1 MRLLTFLFLSVGL
14 FFVEIPKIG
23 SQFWLV
29 VVVNGIYD
37 SNQELRFHSEQIPP
51 AGVAYTCGEYVTGH
65 RVNSKELVSYVPVQW
80 YQR

>member
-1 MRLLTFLFLSVGL
+1 MLRQKYQKLSIEEV
-14 FFVEIPKIG
+14 FRE
-23 SQFWLV
+23 QLV
-29 VVVNGIYD
+29 PCKSPLIVVVNGIYD

-80 YQR
+80 YNR